1 MKIWTSKVLWLRVL
15 WFRFARRWPAISR
28 ARNPLLNILFGLM
41 AIFIFGATFRAGIDR
56 GMDQLVSQEGY
67 GRVLN
72 AIAAVM
78 TEQRFGQ
85 GGYALSNCVY
95 EGLSRRGFTVDPEVG
110 KQLAVDMPGN
120 LHSALFLDRVLQDM
134 QRDLPKLSDYC
145 GLGDAVRGLGGDDV
159 GYVDFAKI
167 AFFLFG
173 LQIRALYYLFFLI
186 YGLTL
191 LCALVERNRDR
202 LGQVVLLTVA
212 GMIYVSCYYSDFLV
226 KPEPAGSGNMLNP
239 RFIPVLAVI
248 PSIHILIMLV
258 DKASPDW
265 RRIAIVVFQSG
276 AIFFAIH
283 MRVAAIWWA
292 PAIFAAAIALFLLS
306 LKGLSTRCDSWR
318 VAIHRGLTAQW
329 PALIVLV
336 VVFGGLKLVGWSL
349 HPTYRQG
356 GWVSYHTVWHAIYYS
371 LQLHPQYVE
380 KYGAYHEGKSGDEM
394 PQAGALAYLKRH
406 PEEDKPELFF
416 AGTRSLKYAALEHLD
431 RLAFIEFARRDPRFV
446 FETFAIVKTKM
457 IWTTFI
463 DATKAEWSHA
473 SRRAKLLLGLAVII
487 IGLMAARHPAL
498 LQNLLRLSAV
508 AAIGAIV
515 SLTVP
520 VLTLV
525 TPQTMTEQVMAIEI
539 GVILLLSLVMAY
551 IMRAAIRY
559 CAIFKQASA
568 PLPADYP
575 ESRLLQPQFQNG

>member
-1 MKIWTSKVLWLRVL
+1 MKVWTSKVLWLRVL
-15 WFRFARRWPAISR
+15 WSRFARRWPAISR
-28 ARNPLLNILFGLM
+28 ARNPLLNILFGLL
-41 AIFIFGATFRAGIDR
+41 ALFIFGATFRAGIDR

-67 GRVLN
+67 GRVLS

-78 TEQRFGQ
+78 TEQRFRQ
-85 GGYALSNCVY
+85 EGYALSDCIREALY
-95 EGLSRRGFTVDPEVG
+95 RRGFTTDPEVA
-110 KQLAVDMPGN
+110 KQLGVKVPDN
-120 LHSALFLDRVLQDM
+120 LASALFLDKILQDV
-134 QRDLPKLSDYC
+134 QRDLPKLSDNC
-145 GLGDAVRGLGGDDV
+145 GLGDWVRGLGGDDV

-173 LQIRALYYLFFLI
+173 VQIRALYYLFFLI

-226 KPEPAGSGNMLNP
+226 IPQPAGSGNMLNP

-248 PSIHILIMLV
+248 PGIHILIMLA
-258 DKASPDW
+258 DKAPSDW
-265 RRIAIVVFQSG
+265 RRIAIVIFQSG
-276 AIFFAIH
+276 IIFFAIH
-283 MRVAAIWWA
+283 MRVSAIWWA
-292 PAIFAAAIALFLLS
+292 PAIFAAAVTLFLLS

-371 LQLHPQYVE
+371 LQTHPQYVE
-380 KYGAYHEGKSGDEM
+380 KYGADHEGKSGDEM
-394 PQAGALAYLKRH
+394 PVAGALAYLKRH
-406 PEEDKPELFF
+406 PEEDKPELFI
-416 AGTRSLKYAALEHLD
+416 AGRSLKYTALEHLD
-431 RLAFIEFARRDPRFV
+431 RLAFFEFLRRDPWFV
-446 FETFAIVKTKM
+446 FETFFIVKGKA
-457 IWTTFI
+457 IWATFI
-463 DATKAEWSHA
+463 NATKAEWSHA
-473 SRRAKLLLGLAVII
+473 SRRAKLLVGLAVII
-487 IGLMAARHPAL
+487 IGLMAAQHPAL
-498 LQNLLRLSAV
+498 LQNLLRLSTV
-508 AAIGAIV
+508 ATIGAIV

-525 TPQTMTEQVMAIEI
+525 DPQTMTEQVMAIEI

-559 CAIFKQASA
+559 CSIFKQASA

-575 ESRLLQPQFQNG
+575 ESRLLQPRFQNG

>member
-1 MKIWTSKVLWLRVL
+1 MKVWTSKVLWLRVL
-15 WFRFARRWPAISR
+15 WFRFARRWPPISR
-28 ARNPLLNILFGLM
+28 ARNPLLNILFGLL
-41 AIFIFGATFRAGIDR
+41 ALFIFGATFRAGIDR

-78 TEQRFGQ
+78 TEQRFRQ
-85 GGYALSNCVY
+85 EGYALSNCIFEALY
-95 EGLSRRGFTVDPEVG
+95 RRGFTTDPEVA
-110 KQLAVDMPGN
+110 KQLGVKVPDN
-120 LHSALFLDRVLQDM
+120 LASALFLDKILQDM
-134 QRDLPKLSDYC
+134 QRDLPKLSDNC
-145 GLGDAVRGLGGDDV
+145 GLGEGIRGLGGDDV

-173 LQIRALYYLFFLI
+173 VQIRALYYLFFLI

-226 KPEPAGSGNMLNP
+226 IPQPAGSGNMLNP

-248 PSIHILIMLV
+248 PGIHILIMLA
-258 DKASPDW
+258 DKAPSDW
-265 RRIAIVVFQSG
+265 RRIAIVIFQSG
-276 AIFFAIH
+276 IIFFAIH
-283 MRVAAIWWA
+283 MRVSAIWWA
-292 PAIFAAAIALFLLS
+292 PAIFAAAVTLFLLS

-349 HPTYRQG
+349 HPTYHQG

-394 PQAGALAYLKRH
+394 PHAGALAYLKRH
-406 PEEDKPELFF
+406 PEEDKPELFIVGR
-416 AGTRSLKYAALEHLD
+416 ALKYSALERLD
-431 RLAFIEFARRDPRFV
+431 RLAFIEFARRDPWFV

-473 SRRAKLLLGLAVII
+473 SRRAKLLVGLAVII

-508 AAIGAIV
+508 ATIGAIV

-575 ESRLLQPQFQNG
+575 ESRLLQPRFQNG

>member
-1 MKIWTSKVLWLRVL
+1 MKRWTSNVSWSCLALRG
-15 WFRFARRWPAISR
+15 WRATSSARI
-28 ARNPLLNILFGLM
+28 PLLNIFFGLM

-85 GGYALSNCVY
+85 GGYALSNCVH
-95 EGLSRRGFTVDPEVG
+95 EGLSRRGFTTDPNVA
-110 KQLAVDMPGN
+110 KQPGIGIPGN
-120 LHSALFLDRVLQDM
+120 LHSALFLDRMLQDM

-145 GLGDAVRGLGGDDV
+145 GLGDQVRGLGGDDV

-191 LCALVERNRDR
+191 LCALIERNSDR
-202 LGQVVLLTVA
+202 LGQVILLTVA

-226 KPEPAGSGNMLNP
+226 IPEPAGSGNMLNP

-258 DKASPDW
+258 DKAAPSW

-283 MRVAAIWWA
+283 MRVSAIWWA
-292 PAIFAAAIALFLLS
+292 PAIFAAAAALFLLS
-306 LKGLSTRCDSWR
+306 LKGKSRGGDSWR
-318 VAIHRGLTAQW
+318 VSIRRGLTAQW

-349 HPTYRQG
+349 HPAYRQG

-380 KYGAYHEGKSGDEM
+380 KYGAYHEGKTGDEM

-416 AGTRSLKYAALEHLD
+416 AGTRSLRYAALERLD
-431 RLAFIEFARRDPRFV
+431 RLAFIEFAQRDPWFV
-446 FETFAIVKTKM
+446 VETFAMVKGKM
-457 IWTTFI
+457 IWATLI
-463 DATKAEWSHA
+463 DAIKAEWSNA
-473 SRRAKLLLGLAVII
+473 GGRAKLLLGVAVII
-487 IGLMAARHPAL
+487 IASIAAGHPARF
-498 LQNLLRLSAV
+498 QNLTRLGAA

-515 SLTVP
+515 SLTIP
-520 VLTLV
+520 VLTIIA
-525 TPQTMTEQVMAIEI
+525 PQIMTEQIMAIEI
-539 GVILLLSLVMAY
+539 ATILLVSLMTACVMRY
-551 IMRAAIRY
+551 VMRAAIY
-559 CAIFKQASA
+559 LAISKETSGH
-568 PLPADYP
+568 LPADYP
-575 ESRLLQPQFQNG
+575 EIQWPQPRFQNA

>member
-1 MKIWTSKVLWLRVL
+1 MKSWSSNVSWSCLALRGWRATSGAGTPV
-15 WFRFARRWPAISR
+15 
-28 ARNPLLNILFGLM
+28 LNILFGLM

-95 EGLSRRGFTVDPEVG
+95 EGLSRRGFTLDPEVG

-120 LHSALFLDRVLQDM
+120 LHAALFLDRVLQDV
-134 QRDLPKLSDYC
+134 QRDLPKLSDNC
-145 GLGDAVRGLGGDDV
+145 GLGEGVRGLGGDDV

-173 LQIRALYYLFFLI
+173 VQIRALYYLFFLI

-380 KYGAYHEGKSGDEM
+380 KYGADHEGKSGDEM
-394 PQAGALAYLKRH
+394 PHAGALAYLKRH
-406 PEEDKPELFF
+406 PEEDKPELFIVGR
-416 AGTRSLKYAALEHLD
+416 ALKYSALERLD
-431 RLAFIEFARRDPRFV
+431 RLAFIEFARRDPWFV

-463 DATKAEWSHA
+463 NATKVEWNHA
-473 SRRAKLLLGLAVII
+473 SRSAKLLLETAIII
-487 IGLMAARHPAL
+487 IGLMAAGYPAY

-508 AAIGAIV
+508 ATIGAIV

-575 ESRLLQPQFQNG
+575 ESRLLQPRFQNG

>member
-1 MKIWTSKVLWLRVL
+1 MKVWTSKVLWLRVL

-28 ARNPLLNILFGLM
+28 ARNPLLNILFGLL
-41 AIFIFGATFRAGIDR
+41 ALFIFGATFRAGIDR

-78 TEQRFGQ
+78 TEQRFRQ
-85 GGYALSNCVY
+85 EGYALSNCIFEALY
-95 EGLSRRGFTVDPEVG
+95 RRGFTTDPEVA
-110 KQLAVDMPGN
+110 KQLGVKVPDN
-120 LHSALFLDRVLQDM
+120 LASALFLDKVLQDV
-134 QRDLPKLSDYC
+134 QRDLPKLSDNC
-145 GLGDAVRGLGGDDV
+145 GLGEGVRGLGGDDV

-173 LQIRALYYLFFLI
+173 VQIRALYYLFFLI

-226 KPEPAGSGNMLNP
+226 IPQPAGSGNMLNP

-248 PSIHILIMLV
+248 PGIHILIMLA
-258 DKASPDW
+258 DKAPSDW
-265 RRIAIVVFQSG
+265 RRIAIVIFQSG
-276 AIFFAIH
+276 IIFFAIH
-283 MRVAAIWWA
+283 MRVSAIWWA
-292 PAIFAAAIALFLLS
+292 PAIFAAAVTLFLLS

-380 KYGAYHEGKSGDEM
+380 KYGADHEGKSGDEM
-394 PQAGALAYLKRH
+394 PHAGALAYLKRH
-406 PEEDKPELFF
+406 PEEDKPELFIVGR
-416 AGTRSLKYAALEHLD
+416 ALKYSALERLD
-431 RLAFIEFARRDPRFV
+431 RLAFIEFARRDPWFV

-473 SRRAKLLLGLAVII
+473 SRRAKLLVGLAVII

-508 AAIGAIV
+508 ATIGAIV

-575 ESRLLQPQFQNG
+575 ESRLLQPRFQNG

>member
-1 MKIWTSKVLWLRVL
+1 MKSWSSNVSWSCLALRGWRATSG
-15 WFRFARRWPAISR
+15 AGA
-28 ARNPLLNILFGLM
+28 PLLNILFGLM

-78 TEQRFGQ
+78 TQQRFGQ
-85 GGYALSNCVY
+85 GGYALSNCVH

-145 GLGDAVRGLGGDDV
+145 GLGDQVRGLGGDDV

-191 LCALVERNRDR
+191 LCALIERNRDR
-202 LGQVVLLTVA
+202 LGQVILLTVA
-212 GMIYVSCYYSDFLV
+212 GMIYVSCYYSNFLV
-226 KPEPAGSGNMLNP
+226 IPEPAGSGNMLNP

-248 PSIHILIMLV
+248 PSIHILLLLV
-258 DKASPDW
+258 DKAPPDW
-265 RRIAIVVFQSG
+265 RRIAVVVFQSG
-276 AIFFAIH
+276 VIFFAIH
-283 MRVAAIWWA
+283 MRVSAIWWA
-292 PAIFAAAIALFLLS
+292 PAIFAAAVVLFLLS
-306 LKGLSTRCDSWR
+306 LKGPSAEHDRWRGVIRHGLS
-318 VAIHRGLTAQW
+318 IQW

-349 HPTYRQG
+349 HPTYNKG

-394 PQAGALAYLKRH
+394 PHAGALAYLSRH

-416 AGTRSLKYAALEHLD
+416 AGSRSLRYAALERLD
-431 RLAFIEFARRDPRFV
+431 RLAFIEFAQHDPWFV
-446 FETFAIVKTKM
+446 VETFAIVKGKM
-457 IWTTFI
+457 IWATLI
-463 DATKAEWSHA
+463 DAIKAEWSHA
-473 SRRAKLLLGLAVII
+473 SGRAKLLLGVAILII
-487 IGLMAARHPAL
+487 ASIAAGYPARF
-498 LQNLLRLSAV
+498 QNLMRLSAV

-520 VLTLV
+520 VLTIIA
-525 TPQTMTEQVMAIEI
+525 PQIMTEQIMAIEI
-539 GVILLLSLVMAY
+539 ATILLVSLMTAY
-551 IMRAAIRY
+551 VIRAAMRWY
-559 CAIFKQASA
+559 SAVSKQTPAHV
-568 PLPADYP
+568 PADYL
-575 ESRLLQPQFQNG
+575 ESHLPQPRFQNA

>member
-1 MKIWTSKVLWLRVL
+1 MKVWTSKVLWLRVL

-85 GGYALSNCVY
+85 GGYALSNCIH
-95 EGLSRRGFTVDPEVG
+95 EGLSRRGFTLDPEVG

-371 LQLHPQYVE
+371 LQIHPQYVE

-394 PQAGALAYLKRH
+394 PYAGALAYLKNH
-406 PEEDKPELFF
+406 PEEDKPELYLTGR
-416 AGTRSLKYAALEHLD
+416 ALKYTALEHLD
-431 RLAFIEFARRDPRFV
+431 RLAFFEFLRRDPRFV
-446 FETFAIVKTKM
+446 FETFFIVKGKA

-463 DATKAEWSHA
+463 NATKAEWNHA
-473 SRRAKLLLGLAVII
+473 SRSAKLLLGTAIII
-487 IGLMAARHPAL
+487 IGLMAAGYPAY

-508 AAIGAIV
+508 AAVAATV

-520 VLTLV
+520 VLTII

-539 GVILLLSLVMAY
+539 AVILLVSLTVGY
-551 IMRAAIRY
+551 IVRAAIQY
-559 CAIFKQASA
+559 FAVSEQASV
-568 PLPADYP
+568 PVPVPA
-575 ESRLLQPQFQNG
+575 E

>member
-1 MKIWTSKVLWLRVL
+1 MKVWTSKVLWLRVL

-28 ARNPLLNILFGLM
+28 ARNPLLNILFGLL
-41 AIFIFGATFRAGIDR
+41 ALFIFGATFRAGIDP

-78 TEQRFGQ
+78 TEQRFRQ
-85 GGYALSNCVY
+85 EGYALSNCIY
-95 EGLSRRGFTVDPEVG
+95 EALYRRGFTTDPEVA
-110 KQLAVDMPGN
+110 KQLGAKVPDN
-120 LHSALFLDRVLQDM
+120 LASALFLDKVLQDV
-134 QRDLPKLSDYC
+134 QRDLPKLSDNC
-145 GLGDAVRGLGGDDV
+145 GLGEGVRGLGGDDV

-173 LQIRALYYLFFLI
+173 VQIRALYYLFFLI

-226 KPEPAGSGNMLNP
+226 IPQPAGSGNMLNP

-248 PSIHILIMLV
+248 PGIHMLNMLA
-258 DKASPDW
+258 DNAAPCW
-265 RRIAIVVFQSG
+265 RRIAIVVFQSC

-356 GWVSYHTVWHAIYYS
+356 GCVSYHTVWHAIYYS

-380 KYGAYHEGKSGDEM
+380 KYGADHEGTSGEEM
-394 PQAGALAYLKRH
+394 PPAGALAYLKRH
-406 PEEDKPELFF
+406 PEEDKPELFIVGR
-416 AGTRSLKYAALEHLD
+416 ALKYSALERLD
-431 RLAFIEFARRDPRFV
+431 RLAFIEFARRDPWFV

-473 SRRAKLLLGLAVII
+473 SRRAKLLVGLAVII

-508 AAIGAIV
+508 ATIGAIV

-575 ESRLLQPQFQNG
+575 ESRLLQPRFQNG

>member
-1 MKIWTSKVLWLRVL
+1 
-15 WFRFARRWPAISR
+15 
-28 ARNPLLNILFGLM
+28 LNILFGLL
-41 AIFIFGATFRAGIDR
+41 ALFIFGATFRAGIDR

-78 TEQRFGQ
+78 TEQRFRQ
-85 GGYALSNCVY
+85 EGYALSNCIY
-95 EGLSRRGFTVDPEVG
+95 EALYRRGFTTDPEVA
-110 KQLAVDMPGN
+110 KQLGVKVPDN
-120 LHSALFLDRVLQDM
+120 LASALFLDKVLQDV
-134 QRDLPKLSDYC
+134 QRDLPKLSDNC
-145 GLGDAVRGLGGDDV
+145 GLGEGVRGLGGDDV

-173 LQIRALYYLFFLI
+173 VQIRALYYLFFLI

-226 KPEPAGSGNMLNP
+226 IPQPAGSGNMLNP

-248 PSIHILIMLV
+248 PGIHILIMLA
-258 DKASPDW
+258 DKAPSDW
-265 RRIAIVVFQSG
+265 RRIAIVIFQSG
-276 AIFFAIH
+276 IIFFAIH
-283 MRVAAIWWA
+283 MRVSAIWWA

-371 LQLHPQYVE
+371 LQMHPQYVE
-380 KYGAYHEGKSGDEM
+380 KYGADHEGKSGDEM
-394 PQAGALAYLKRH
+394 PVAGALAYLKRH
-406 PEEDKPELFF
+406 PEKDKPELFI
-416 AGTRSLKYAALEHLD
+416 AGRSLKYTALEHLD
-431 RLAFIEFARRDPRFV
+431 RLAFFEFLRRDPWFV
-446 FETFAIVKTKM
+446 FETFFIVKGKA
-457 IWTTFI
+457 IWATFI
-463 DATKAEWSHA
+463 NATKAEWSHA
-473 SRRAKLLLGLAVII
+473 SRRAKLLVGLAVII
-487 IGLMAARHPAL
+487 IGLMAAQHPAL
-498 LQNLLRLSAV
+498 LQILLRLSTV
-508 AAIGAIV
+508 ATIGAIV

-525 TPQTMTEQVMAIEI
+525 DPQTMTEQVMAIEI

-559 CAIFKQASA
+559 CSIFKQASA

-575 ESRLLQPQFQNG
+575 ESRLLQPRFQNG

>member
-1 MKIWTSKVLWLRVL
+1 MKVWTSKVLWLRVL

-28 ARNPLLNILFGLM
+28 ARNPLLNILFGLL
-41 AIFIFGATFRAGIDR
+41 ALFIFGATFRAGIDR

-78 TEQRFGQ
+78 TEQRFRQ
-85 GGYALSNCVY
+85 EGYALSNCIY
-95 EGLSRRGFTVDPEVG
+95 EALYRRGFTTDPEVA
-110 KQLAVDMPGN
+110 KQLGVKVPDN
-120 LHSALFLDRVLQDM
+120 LASALFLDKVLQDV
-134 QRDLPKLSDYC
+134 QRDLPKLSDNC
-145 GLGDAVRGLGGDDV
+145 GLGEGVRGLGGDDV

-173 LQIRALYYLFFLI
+173 VQIRALYYLFFMI

-226 KPEPAGSGNMLNP
+226 IPQPAGSGNMLNP

-248 PSIHILIMLV
+248 PGIHILIMLA
-258 DKASPDW
+258 DKAPSDW
-265 RRIAIVVFQSG
+265 RRIAIVIFQSG
-276 AIFFAIH
+276 IIFFAIH
-283 MRVAAIWWA
+283 MRVSAIWWA
-292 PAIFAAAIALFLLS
+292 PAIFAAAVTLFLLS

-371 LQLHPQYVE
+371 LQMHPQYVE
-380 KYGAYHEGKSGDEM
+380 KYGADHEGKSGDEM
-394 PQAGALAYLKRH
+394 PVAGALAYLKRH
-406 PEEDKPELFF
+406 PEEDKPELFI
-416 AGTRSLKYAALEHLD
+416 AGRSLKYTALEHLD
-431 RLAFIEFARRDPRFV
+431 RLAFFEFLRRDPWFV
-446 FETFAIVKTKM
+446 FETFFIVKGKA
-457 IWTTFI
+457 IWATFI
-463 DATKAEWSHA
+463 NATKAEWSHA
-473 SRRAKLLLGLAVII
+473 SRRAKLLVGLAVII
-487 IGLMAARHPAL
+487 IGLMAAQHPAL
-498 LQNLLRLSAV
+498 LQNLLRLSTV
-508 AAIGAIV
+508 ATIGAIV

-525 TPQTMTEQVMAIEI
+525 DPQTMTEQVMAIEI

-559 CAIFKQASA
+559 CAVFKQASA

-575 ESRLLQPQFQNG
+575 ESRLLQPRFQNG